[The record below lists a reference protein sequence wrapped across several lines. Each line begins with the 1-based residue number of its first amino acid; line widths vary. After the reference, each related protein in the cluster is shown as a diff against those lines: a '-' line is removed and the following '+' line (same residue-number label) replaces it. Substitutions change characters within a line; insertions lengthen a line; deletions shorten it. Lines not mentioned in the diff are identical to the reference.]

1 MYISET
7 CWSTAGVVP
16 TPARRTVLLGKNS
29 EGQRVTLP
37 TSGTNVVVS
46 GDPRAGK
53 SWIAGLLAEQL
64 IEQGYRI
71 CVIDPEGDYARM
83 GERPRVVTFGDEL
96 ALLSPAAAAR
106 PLSNEAISIILAL
119 SSLAPQDQLH
129 YVDQLLAALQET
141 RQSTGCPQWIVIDEA
156 HYFFQAQSLKHLNN
170 PTGSFCLVTY
180 RPSLW
185 RGGSMTT
192 SARTS
197 SPALKSRKSVTSSP
211 RSYRRMIICRCPCTI
226 HSFAWNRRM
235 PDS

>member
-1 MYISET
+1 MIGCRSRAEPASLYISET
-7 CWSTAGVVP
+7 YWSTAGVVP

-71 CVIDPEGDYARM
+71 CVIDPEGDYAQM

-106 PLSNEAISIILAL
+106 PLSNEALSIILAL
-119 SSLAPQDQLH
+119 SSLAPQDQLN
-129 YVDQLLAALQET
+129 YVNQLLAALQET
-141 RQSTGCPQWIVIDEA
+141 
-156 HYFFQAQSLKHLNN
+156 QAKHRL
-170 PTGSFCLVTY
+170 
-180 RPSLW
+180 
-185 RGGSMTT
+185 
-192 SARTS
+192 
-197 SPALKSRKSVTSSP
+197 PALD
-211 RSYRRMIICRCPCTI
+211 C
-226 HSFAWNRRM
+226 NR
-235 PDS
+235 